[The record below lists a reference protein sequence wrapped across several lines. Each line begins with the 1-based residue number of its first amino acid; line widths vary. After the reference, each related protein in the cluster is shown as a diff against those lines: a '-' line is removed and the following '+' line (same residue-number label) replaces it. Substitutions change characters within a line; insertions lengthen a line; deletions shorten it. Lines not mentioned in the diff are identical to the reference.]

1 MHRALSAMVKL
12 LLVREWYMNQLDRNQ
27 IFRCRTIFVALG
39 VLLSIFLVIIL
50 LVALASDDPWWKNFR
65 ETIRDS
71 AGFLTLIGALVTA
84 GILVWTNRARMRE
97 AASADFR
104 DQMQWAAEHV
114 GNAKDRMSNFL
125 RCCLLTDMESSRLNG
140 FLQSIGV

>member
-1 MHRALSAMVKL
+1 MHRPLLAMVKL

-27 IFRCRTIFVALG
+27 AFRYRTIFVVLG
-39 VLLSIFLVIIL
+39 VLLSIFLVIVL
-50 LVALASDDPWWKNFR
+50 LVALASDDPWWKSFR

-97 AASADFR
+97 AASADFVTR
-104 DQMQWAAEHV
+104 CSGRQNMLVMQ
-114 GNAKDRMSNFL
+114 KDRMSNFL

>member
-1 MHRALSAMVKL
+1 MHRLLLAMVKL

-27 IFRCRTIFVALG
+27 AFRYRTIFVVLG
-39 VLLSIFLVIIL
+39 VLLSIFLVIVL
-50 LVALASDDPWWKNFR
+50 LVALASDDPWWKSFR

-104 DQMQWAAEHV
+104 DQMQ
-114 GNAKDRMSNFL
+114 
-125 RCCLLTDMESSRLNG
+125 
-140 FLQSIGV
+140 SIGV